1 MVNFRYFRSLW
12 SFSLSFLSQAPPFN
26 KFLKNRI
33 YFVFVSQVFFSLYD
47 VSQLAGELKLRK
59 NRQALV
65 VLVFSLKLLRSSR
78 HAYFKF

>member
-1 MVNFRYFRSLW
+1 MVNFRYFQSLW
-12 SFSLSFLSQAPPFN
+12 SFSLNFLSQALP

-33 YFVFVSQVFFSLYD
+33 YFVFVSQVFFFLYD
-47 VSQLAGELKLRK
+47 VRQLAGELKLRK

-78 HAYFKF
+78 RAYFKF